1 MPFKPKTVNLIQ
13 LNTAVLMFGITAMF
27 AKGIPLS
34 VWHIICFRSLV
45 CAAAMFLFMRAIKA
59 SVRVKEPR
67 HYAVMA
73 FLGILLCAHWL
84 TYFQAL
90 KVSSAAVAN
99 FALQTHPVITALIEP
114 LVFREKFRKADLALA
129 ALVFVGI
136 LIMTPAMSLSNATTQ
151 GIVLGVVSG
160 LLWMVRS
167 LMTRKYVQV
176 YSSSMMMF
184 WQALVT
190 GFVLLPVVLVLEP
203 VQYTP
208 RTIGLLVLLGVLFT
222 ALPQTLIAASFK
234 HLTART
240 VSVFSTLLPFYAA
253 FFAYFI
259 HHETVTARTAAG
271 GLIILSA
278 VIVETVRSVQ
288 AKSAPVPVDAVS

>member
-1 MPFKPKTVNLIQ
+1 MSFKPKTINLIQ
-13 LNTAVLMFGITAMF
+13 LNTAVLMFGLTAMF

-34 VWHIICFRSLV
+34 VWHIICFRSIV
-45 CAAAMFLFMRAIKA
+45 CAIALFLYMRALKVNIG
-59 SVRVKEPR
+59 VKKPK

-73 FLGILLCAHWL
+73 FLGILLCGHWL

-99 FALQTHPVITALIEP
+99 FALQTHPVITALVEP
-114 LVFREKFRKADLALA
+114 VVFREKLKKIDLALA
-129 ALVFVGI
+129 ALVFIGI
-136 LIMTPAMSLSNATTQ
+136 LIMTPTMSLSDTTTL

-160 LLWMVRS
+160 VLWMVRS

-176 YSSSMMMF
+176 YSGSTMMF

-190 GFVLLPVVLVLEP
+190 GLVLIPVLFAVEP
-203 VQYTP
+203 AEYTP
-208 RTIGLLVLLGVLFT
+208 RTIGLLVLLGVVFT

-234 HLTART
+234 NLSART
-240 VSVFSTLLPFYAA
+240 VGVISTLLPFYAA

-259 HHETVTARTAAG
+259 HHETVTPRTAAG
-271 GLIILSA
+271 GLVILFA
-278 VIVETVRSVQ
+278 VVVETVRSVQ
-288 AKSAPVPVDAVS
+288 TKPAPVPAQAVS